1 MTTMQTWAIVAASI
15 ALGFYLGVHVTGAIA
30 YPGGMSTVPEWVSIA
45 HRAKF
50 LAVIVFFSSI
60 MAAVAIEVEGIQ

>member
-1 MTTMQTWAIVAASI
+1 MTTMQTWAIVAAAV
-15 ALGFYLGVHVTGAIA
+15 ALGFYLGVHVTATIA
-30 YPGGMSTVPEWVSIA
+30 YPDGMAVVPDWVSLA

-50 LAVIVFFSSI
+50 LAVIVLFSSI